1 MFVSYIAVILFAIFL
16 ICTCQASA
24 YATCKK
30 KVQASLFS
38 RTDVDEKVIRDLNHK
53 YSWCVESH
61 MCGGDD
67 ILRLVTFLEGQCG
80 FDGLTVEYVQDPYRM
95 RDKVFTM
102 LRQNWH
108 VFKR

>member
-1 MFVSYIAVILFAIFL
+1 MFITYIAVL
-16 ICTCQASA
+16 IVVTLLGCTCQAA
-24 YATCKK
+24 GYPNCKK

-38 RTDVDEKVIRDLNHK
+38 RDDVDEKLIRDLNRK

-67 ILRLVTFLEGQCG
+67 ILRLVTFLEDQCE
-80 FDGLTVEYVQDPYRM
+80 FDGLTLQYVQEPYGM
-95 RDKVFTM
+95 RNEVFTL

-108 VFKR
+108 LFKR